1 MANPV
6 RGRLM
11 VGRLTLDQVVKVRVL
26 APQPSRADD
35 PDELKRLRG
44 RRAKG
49 SQAALWARRSTT
61 SKACLL
67 HSSPGP
73 FARRVRIV
81 LVVSLHFK
89 LMTRLWTDAESA
101 YQTRL
106 L

>member
-1 MANPV
+1 MLCAQKTAPSAATMANPL

-49 SQAALWARRSTT
+49 SQALCGLGAQRPPRLAS
-61 SKACLL
+61 C
-67 HSSPGP
+67 
-73 FARRVRIV
+73 IV
-81 LVVSLHFK
+81 LRALPRVEFVSFS
-89 LMTRLWTDAESA
+89 W
-101 YQTRL
+101 
-106 L
+106 